1 MKKIY
6 VITIG
11 LLLMLSPLIGGA
23 SQEATNPNI
32 KPTAATTVKVGL
44 LSPITGGL
52 SAYAAGFE
60 NAAKLAIA
68 DLNAA
73 ADTMAD
79 WQFTLKLY
87 DTKTDPTASSEA
99 MTQAV
104 TDGMVYVVGAAGS
117 SNTLAAAAVAVTNKI
132 PLISYASTSPELT
145 SFEDNGY
152 LWRTPPSD
160 ALQGQVIADLAKK
173 NFYSSMVIV
182 TLDNAYGA
190 GLAASIKTNMP
201 PNTVAKTISYA
212 ETQTDFSSI
221 VEQIEA
227 EFPDVVVAISYATD
241 GSLLFREMHDQ
252 ELIIPVIGADGV
264 ADVSIFDEAKGTQ
277 DAMQNY
283 TVTKPSGV
291 DSTEKTA
298 FDAAYKAAYPS
309 AKGDIYTLESYDAV
323 MAGALAIFDADST
336 AGVDM
341 IASLA
346 TISWNA
352 TSGPMGFD
360 ENGDSLAGFYLI
372 SEVRAD
378 KMASVATWTSTTGL
392 VITDSGWKM
401 LDHTGEAGSDDS
413 PFPFYGFIIG
423 IITVGLVTFIRK
435 RKNKTFL

>member
-1 MKKIY
+1 
-6 VITIG
+6 
-11 LLLMLSPLIGGA
+11 
-23 SQEATNPNI
+23 
-32 KPTAATTVKVGL
+32 VKVGL

-52 SAYAAGFE
+52 SAYAPGFE
-60 NAAKLAIA
+60 NAAKLAVA
-68 DLNAA
+68 DLNART
-73 ADTMAD
+73 DTMAD
-79 WQFTLKLY
+79 WQFELKVY
-87 DTKTDPTASSEA
+87 DSKTDPTASSEA

-104 TDGMVYVVGAAGS
+104 TDGMAYVVGAAGS
-117 SNTLAAAAVAVTNKI
+117 SNTLAAAAVAKTNKI

-145 SFEDNGY
+145 SFEDDGY

-221 VEQIEA
+221 VEQMEA

-241 GSLLFREMHDQ
+241 GSLLFREMHNQ
-252 ELIIPVIGADGV
+252 ELVVPVIGADGV
-264 ADVSIFDEAKGTQ
+264 ADVSIFDEATGTQ
-277 DAMQNY
+277 EAMQNY

-291 DSTEKTA
+291 ASAEKTA
-298 FDAAYKAAYPS
+298 FDAAYKAAYPT
-309 AKGDIYTLESYDAV
+309 ATGDIYTLEAYDAV

-336 AGVDM
+336 AGADM

-346 TISWNA
+346 TITWNG

-360 ENGDSLAGFYLI
+360 ANGDSLAGFYLI

-378 KMASVATWTSTTGL
+378 KMTAVATWTAPEGL
-392 VITDSGWKM
+392 VITESGWKM
-401 LDHTGEAGSDDS
+401 LDHTGEATEDDS
-413 PFPFYGFIIG
+413 PFPFYGFIAAIVTIG
-423 IITVGLVTFIRK
+423 VVTK
-435 RKNKTFL
+435 RRRRR